1 MHLLNLYQGQ
11 YDDFSITN
19 LVCSNSIDKLND
31 LKCDIEKYGKIYLE
45 ISVAEDFPKQSELD
59 QAYEKYDGTD
69 SEIDLIEILENEK
82 CEWKFSKQK
91 ELIPENL
98 LQYLIYLDDDTFT
111 LDIKEI
117 GEI

>member
-31 LKCDIEKYGKIYLE
+31 LKNDIENYGKVYLE

-59 QAYEKYDGTD
+59 QAYENYFGDE
-69 SEIDLIEILENEK
+69 SEIDLIETLENEK

-111 LDIKEI
+111 LDIKQI

>member
-1 MHLLNLYQGQ
+1 MYLLNLYQGQ
-11 YDDFSITN
+11 YEDFSITN

-45 ISVAEDFPKQSELD
+45 ISVSEDFPKQEELD
-59 QAYEKYDGTD
+59 RAYENYYGNE
-69 SEIDLIEILENEK
+69 SEIDLIETLENEK
-82 CEWKFSKQK
+82 CEWKHNKQK
-91 ELIPENL
+91 ELISENL

-111 LDIKEI
+111 LDIKEL